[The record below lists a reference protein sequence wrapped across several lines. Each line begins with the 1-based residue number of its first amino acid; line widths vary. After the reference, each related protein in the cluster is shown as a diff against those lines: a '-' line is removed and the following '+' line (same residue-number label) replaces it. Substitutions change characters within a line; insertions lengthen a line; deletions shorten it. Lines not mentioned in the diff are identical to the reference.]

1 LSSAFLPQ
9 GRLGAK
15 GANVKRENTMKVF
28 AGSSNPAL
36 AEEIARH
43 LGIELG
49 KCVLERFSDGEIHFY
64 IDENVRGED
73 IFIVQ
78 TGSEEANFHLMELF
92 LMIDAFKRA
101 SAERIT
107 AVIPYYSYARQDWKD
122 RPRVPIS
129 ARLIADLLEAA
140 GADRVLAM
148 DLHSPQIQGFFSVPM
163 DNLMAAPV
171 LVKYIHSL
179 ELKDLV
185 IVSPDAGGVGRARWF
200 AKRLDADL
208 AIIDKRRPAPN
219 VAKVFNVIGEVKER
233 DVIIVDDMVDTAGTL
248 VQSAEALAEN
258 GARRVFASCTHPI
271 LSGRAV
277 ELIKNSKL
285 EKIIVTNTIPL
296 RNRTDSM
303 DKFVVLSVAELF
315 GEAIRRINRGLSVSS
330 LFT

>member
-1 LSSAFLPQ
+1 M
-9 GRLGAK
+9 
-15 GANVKRENTMKVF
+15 KRENSMKVF
-28 AGSSNPAL
+28 SGSSNPAL
-36 AEEIARH
+36 AREIVRY
-43 LGIELG
+43 LDIELG

-78 TGSEEANFHLMELF
+78 TGAEESNFHLMELF

-140 GADRVLAM
+140 GAGRVLAM

-171 LVKYIHSL
+171 LVKHIHPMG
-179 ELKDLV
+179 LKDLV
-185 IVSPDAGGVGRARWF
+185 IISPDAGGVGRARWF

-219 VAKVFNVIGEVKER
+219 VAKVFNVIGEVKGR

-248 VQSAEALAEN
+248 VQSAEALKEK
-258 GARRVFASCTHPI
+258 GALRIFAACTHPV
-271 LSGRAV
+271 LSGKAV
-277 ELIKNSKL
+277 ERINNSSL
-285 EKIIVTNTIPL
+285 EKLIVTNTIPL
-296 RNRTDSM
+296 KNISDST

-315 GEAIRRINRGLSVSS
+315 GEAISRINKGLSVSS